1 MSLIKMLN
9 DDKFNIFF
17 SILVGIG
24 LICIIKPACSGL
36 DCSIDKP
43 PISSDFD
50 KYVYRLGIKCH
61 EFTPEIMECPTK
73 SEDTVE
79 AFKEC
84 KLGIKNVQ
92 EGYETDNFARR
103 TSLIKRCE

>member
-17 SILVGIG
+17 SILLGIG
-24 LICIIKPACSGL
+24 LICIIKPACSGSG
-36 DCSIDKP
+36 CSIDKP

-50 KYVYRLGIKCH
+50 KYVYRIGRKCH
-61 EFTPEIMECPTK
+61 EFTPEIMECPTNQG
-73 SEDTVE
+73 TIE

-84 KLGIKNVQ
+84 KLGIKNLQ
-92 EGYETDNFARR
+92 EGYETDNFVRR
-103 TSLIKRCE
+103 KSLIKRCE